1 MSCAAPAVD
10 RSIRD
15 VAMTSL
21 DPLAPTPIEL
31 ALAAK
36 SIQYIAESIRWR
48 LADGVSVKDL
58 MAEFHQLSLQS
69 RRLHRDAQRCAA
81 NRIEERLRA

>member
-1 MSCAAPAVD
+1 MSCTAPTVD
-10 RSIRD
+10 RSVRD
-15 VAMTSL
+15 VAMMPTS
-21 DPLAPTPIEL
+21 DPTPIEL

-48 LADGVSVKDL
+48 LADGAGVKDL
-58 MAEFHQLSLQS
+58 MAEFHKLSLQS

-81 NRIEERLRA
+81 NKSEERLSA